1 MKCGFRVRRVCD
13 TYFLDGST
21 ISDIYNNNDDVMVMF
36 VLYQHVY
43 FRLFVYILISASPP
57 ECHSGYS
64 RCIKIYRRNRH
75 EY

>member
-13 TYFLDGST
+13 TYFLDDST

-43 FRLFVYILISASPP
+43 FRLFVYLNICQSA
-57 ECHSGYS
+57 
-64 RCIKIYRRNRH
+64 
-75 EY
+75 